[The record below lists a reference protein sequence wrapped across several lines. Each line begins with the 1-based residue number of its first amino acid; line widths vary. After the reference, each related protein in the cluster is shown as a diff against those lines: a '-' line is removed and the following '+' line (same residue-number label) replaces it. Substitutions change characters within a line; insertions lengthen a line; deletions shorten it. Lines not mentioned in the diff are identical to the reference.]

1 MKILLFLMIG
11 ATLNSAKKNIFID
24 CNKKREECNEQMCL
38 QSVEAVQK
46 CKRDCIVAELECTVQ
61 NINYDTN
68 SSDKKFADE
77 FDRLALELRNLSN
90 NSDIRLTS

>member
-24 CNKKREECNEQMCL
+24 CNKKRKECNEQMCS

-46 CKRDCIVAELECTVQ
+46 CKRDCIVAELKCTVKQ
-61 NINYDTN
+61 LNNNN

-77 FDRLALELRNLSN
+77 FDRLALEFRNQSN
-90 NSDIRLTS
+90 NPDIILTS